1 MTTEIS
7 RDKLDDALSRYLRRG
22 GKINRIEKVVGE
34 PVLGY
39 DFLIAEDVLE
49 MKDPATA
56 GSMSHRDFRSF
67 NPPLLSFMDRSSFP
81 PSSCPLPP

>member
-49 MKDPATA
+49 MKDGQDP
-56 GSMSHRDFRSF
+56 
-67 NPPLLSFMDRSSFP
+67 
-81 PSSCPLPP
+81 